1 MTHDDRVRHS
11 WQKYDDRTASQSR
24 PPMGRQFINCTS
36 FILLLVL
43 SILPLPLSH
52 SLSFR
57 SRDLL
62 RRPIRRKEELRHVHW
77 NLCLSGMAQFAPFRL
92 RSRAENLLLLLV
104 AVSQC
109 TSGVTKRFH
118 EPGLTA
124 VSPLEVLL
132 ETDRAHLIMGFVTR
146 SIARACPML
155 NVCRE
160 SCQEKGSRNR
170 FVEGIY
176 ICIER
181 ERVVLNHHFSKD
193 PSFFFLEKIFRKRKD
208 NNI

>member
-36 FILLLVL
+36 FILLLSFPSSL
-43 SILPLPLSH
+43 SLSH

-132 ETDRAHLIMGFVTR
+132 ETDWAHLIMGFVTR

-160 SCQEKGSRNR
+160 SCQEKGSRNQ

-176 ICIER
+176 ICMER
-181 ERVVLNHHFSKD
+181 ERVVLNRHFSKD